1 MTEKQIPEVPQKL
14 LDSFQETTQLIA
26 ENIVAAQER
35 NMKFVQ
41 STFTSAVEV
50 LRSNLDA
57 TRALMQ
63 DLEQQTRKQ
72 QEAFQKLM
80 PGGTESQWM
89 ETSMA
94 FLRAP
99 LTSYQQTLDAAEK
112 ATRLGLETFD
122 KAVEEFEKVSQQF
135 SQEGSKRASKKITP

>member
-1 MTEKQIPEVPQKL
+1 MTEKQTPEVPQKL

-26 ENIVAAQER
+26 ENVVAAQER

-41 STFTSAVEV
+41 GTFTSAVEV

-63 DLEQQTRKQ
+63 ELEQQARKQ
-72 QEAFQKLM
+72 QAAFQKLT

-89 ETSMA
+89 ETYMA

-122 KAVEEFEKVSQQF
+122 KAIEEFQKVRQQF
-135 SQEGSKRASKKITP
+135 SRDTGERAKK

>member
-1 MTEKQIPEVPQKL
+1 MTEKQTPLVPQQL

-26 ENIVAAQER
+26 EHVVAAQER

-41 STFTSAVEV
+41 STCTSAVEV
-50 LRSNLDA
+50 LRCNLDA
-57 TRALMQ
+57 TRGLMQ
-63 DLEQQTRKQ
+63 ELEQQARKQ
-72 QEAFQKLM
+72 QAAFQKLT

-94 FLRAP
+94 LLRAP

-112 ATRLGLETFD
+112 ATRLGMETFD
-122 KAVEEFEKVSQQF
+122 KAVEEFQQVRQQF
-135 SQEGSKRASKKITP
+135 SRDTGERAKK

>member
-72 QEAFQKLM
+72 QEAFQKLA

-89 ETSMA
+89 GTYMA

-135 SQEGSKRASKKITP
+135 SQEGSKRTSKKITP

>member
-1 MTEKQIPEVPQKL
+1 MTEKQTSEVPQKL

-26 ENIVAAQER
+26 ENVVAAQER

-63 DLEQQTRKQ
+63 ELEQQAKKQ
-72 QEAFQKLM
+72 QEAFQKLT

-89 ETSMA
+89 ETYMA

-112 ATRLGLETFD
+112 ATRLGMETFD
-122 KAVEEFEKVSQQF
+122 KTVEEFQKVRQQF
-135 SQEGSKRASKKITP
+135 SRETSERVKK

>member
-1 MTEKQIPEVPQKL
+1 MTEKQTPEVPQKL
-14 LDSFQETTQLIA
+14 LESFQETTQLIA
-26 ENIVAAQER
+26 ETIVAAQER

-72 QEAFQKLM
+72 QEAFQKLT
-80 PGGTESQWM
+80 PGGTESPWM
-89 ETSMA
+89 ETYMA

-99 LTSYQQTLDAAEK
+99 LTSSQQTLDAAEK

-122 KAVEEFEKVSQQF
+122 KAVEEFGKVSQQF
-135 SQEGSKRASKKITP
+135 SQEGSKRASKKLTP

>member
-1 MTEKQIPEVPQKL
+1 MTEKQTPEVPQKL

-72 QEAFQKLM
+72 QEAFQKLT
-80 PGGTESQWM
+80 PGGPESQWM
-89 ETSMA
+89 ETYLA

-135 SQEGSKRASKKITP
+135 SQEGHKRVSKKITP

>member
-1 MTEKQIPEVPQKL
+1 MTEKQTPEVPQKL

-72 QEAFQKLM
+72 QEAFQKLT
-80 PGGTESQWM
+80 PGGTESPWM
-89 ETSMA
+89 ETYMA
-94 FLRAP
+94 LLRAP
-99 LTSYQQTLDAAEK
+99 LTSSQQTLDAAEK

-122 KAVEEFEKVSQQF
+122 KAVEEFGKVSQQF

>member
-1 MTEKQIPEVPQKL
+1 MMEKQTTEVPQKL
-14 LDSFQETTQLIA
+14 LDSFQETTQLIT

-41 STFTSAVEV
+41 STFTNAMEV

-63 DLEQQTRKQ
+63 DLEQQTKKQ
-72 QEAFQKLM
+72 QEAFQKLT

-89 ETSMA
+89 ETYMA

-112 ATRLGLETFD
+112 ATQLGLETFD
-122 KAVEEFEKVSQQF
+122 KAIGEFQKVRHQF
-135 SQEGSKRASKKITP
+135 SQAASERTRK

>member
-72 QEAFQKLM
+72 QEAFQKLA
-80 PGGTESQWM
+80 PGGAESQWM

>member
-1 MTEKQIPEVPQKL
+1 MTEKQTPLVPQKL

-26 ENIVAAQER
+26 ENVVAAQER

-57 TRALMQ
+57 TRGLMQ
-63 DLEQQTRKQ
+63 ELEQQARKQ
-72 QEAFQKLM
+72 QAAFQKLA

-112 ATRLGLETFD
+112 ATRLGMETFD
-122 KAVEEFEKVSQQF
+122 KAVEEFQQVRQQF
-135 SQEGSKRASKKITP
+135 SRDTGERAKK

>member
-1 MTEKQIPEVPQKL
+1 MTEKQTPEVPQKL
-14 LDSFQETTQLIA
+14 LDSFQETNQLIA
-26 ENIVAAQER
+26 ENVVAAQER

-63 DLEQQTRKQ
+63 NLEQQAKKQ
-72 QEAFQKLM
+72 QEAFQKLT

-89 ETSMA
+89 ETYMA

-122 KAVEEFEKVSQQF
+122 KAIEEFQKVSQQF
-135 SQEGSKRASKKITP
+135 SRGTGEQAKK

>member
-1 MTEKQIPEVPQKL
+1 MTEKQTTEVPQKL
-14 LDSFQETTQLIA
+14 LDSFQETTQLIT

-41 STFTSAVEV
+41 STFTNALEV

-63 DLEQQTRKQ
+63 DLEQQTKKQ
-72 QEAFQKLM
+72 QEAFQKLT
-80 PGGTESQWM
+80 PGGTENQWM
-89 ETSMA
+89 ETYMA

-99 LTSYQQTLDAAEK
+99 LTSYQQTLGAAEK
-112 ATRLGLETFD
+112 ATQFGLETFD
-122 KAVEEFEKVSQQF
+122 KAIGEFQKVRQQF
-135 SQEGSKRASKKITP
+135 SQPASEQARK

>member
-1 MTEKQIPEVPQKL
+1 MAEKQTPEVPQKL
-14 LDSFQETTQLIA
+14 LDSFQETSQLIT

-50 LRSNLDA
+50 LRNNLEA
-57 TRALMQ
+57 TRTLMQ
-63 DLEQQTRKQ
+63 ELEQQAKKQ
-72 QEAFQKLM
+72 QEAFQKLT

-89 ETSMA
+89 QTYMA
-94 FLRAP
+94 FLHAP
-99 LTSYQQTLDAAEK
+99 FTSYQQTLDAAEK

-122 KAVEEFEKVSQQF
+122 KAIEEFQKVRQQF
-135 SQEGSKRASKKITP
+135 SQETGERAKK

>member
-1 MTEKQIPEVPQKL
+1 MTEKQTTEVPQKL
-14 LDSFQETTQLIA
+14 LDSFQETTQLITD
-26 ENIVAAQER
+26 NIVAAQER

-41 STFTSAVEV
+41 STFTNAVEV

-63 DLEQQTRKQ
+63 DLEQQTKKQ
-72 QEAFQKLM
+72 QEAFQKLT

-89 ETSMA
+89 EAYMA

-112 ATRLGLETFD
+112 ATQLGLETFD
-122 KAVEEFEKVSQQF
+122 KAIGEFQKVRQQYSQA
-135 SQEGSKRASKKITP
+135 ASERTRK